1 MNQCLKCHIRG
12 KNEVRDRGINSPE
25 KMQGWRKENQIVM
38 SAYQNL
44 YLTLGLQKNSYWF
57 CILLKTS
64 RSFQETQ
71 SSRKKKRNGQS

>member
-1 MNQCLKCHIRG
+1 MQEDRENMEMEDESVFKVPQKR

-38 SAYQNL
+38 CAYEIL
-44 YLTLGLQKNSYWF
+44 YLILGLKKNSYQF

-64 RSFQETQ
+64 RSF
-71 SSRKKKRNGQS
+71 